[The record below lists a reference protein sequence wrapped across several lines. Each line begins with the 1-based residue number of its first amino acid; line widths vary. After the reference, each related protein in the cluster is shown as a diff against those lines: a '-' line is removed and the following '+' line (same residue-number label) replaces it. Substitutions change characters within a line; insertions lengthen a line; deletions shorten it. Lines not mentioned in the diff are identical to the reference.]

1 MIVKPNVQEL
11 LDIMDIG
18 SRYTL
23 VVATAKR
30 ARSLSQNNPDIDKAV
45 STAVK
50 EMAKGKIRVIHPEQS
65 QEDDLYAE
73 YANGDNA

>member
-11 LDIMDIG
+11 LSILNIG

-30 ARSLSQNNPDIDKAV
+30 ARGLAQNNPDIEKAV
-45 STAVK
+45 SIAVA
-50 EMAKGKIRVIHPEQS
+50 EMAEGKIIVHQPEKL

-73 YANGDNA
+73 YANGENT